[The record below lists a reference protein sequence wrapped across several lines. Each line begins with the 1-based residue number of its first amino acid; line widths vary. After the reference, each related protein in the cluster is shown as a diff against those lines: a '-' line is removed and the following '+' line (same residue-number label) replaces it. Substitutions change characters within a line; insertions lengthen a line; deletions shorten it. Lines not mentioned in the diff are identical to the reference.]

1 MFKTVSIEGNIAS
14 GKTTLLTE
22 LKEHY
27 KNNDSIIFLKEPVD
41 EWEKITDNSG
51 NTMLQKFYANQEKYS
66 FSFQMMAYI
75 SRLSIIRNAIKE
87 KSKSGKPFVVITER
101 CLLTDKHI
109 FAKMLYDQ
117 NKIEEVNYKIYL
129 NWFNEFAND
138 FPINN
143 IIYVNTDPEICYIRL
158 YKRARQGEE
167 IIPLSYLQSCHEY
180 HEEYV
185 KNSVIKDKLLLDG
198 NKDIYED
205 THILIN
211 WINQIDNIINN
222 YLSDKKSTEI

>member
-1 MFKTVSIEGNIAS
+1 MFKIISIEGNIAS
-14 GKTTLLTE
+14 GKTTLLKN
-22 LKEHY
+22 LKEYY
-27 KNNDSIIFLKEPVD
+27 KDNSSIVFLKEPVD
-41 EWEKITDNSG
+41 EWEKITDENGNS
-51 NTMLQKFYANQEKYS
+51 MLQKFYANQDKYS

-87 KSKSGKPFVVITER
+87 KSKLGKPFVIITER
-101 CLLTDKHI
+101 CLLTDKYI

-117 NKIEEVNYKIYL
+117 KKIEEVNYKIYL

-158 YKRARQGEE
+158 HKRARQGEE

-185 KNSVIKDKLLLDG
+185 NNSNNKKLLLDG
-198 NKDIYED
+198 NNDIYED
-205 THILIN
+205 DNILIN
-211 WINQIDNIINN
+211 WINQIDNIITS
-222 YLSDKKSTEI
+222 YLSNDNIFQI

>member
-1 MFKTVSIEGNIAS
+1 MFKIISIEGNIAS
-14 GKTTLLTE
+14 GKTTLLKN
-22 LKEHY
+22 LKEYY
-27 KNNDSIIFLKEPVD
+27 KDNSSIVFLKEPVD
-41 EWEKITDNSG
+41 EWEKITDENGNS
-51 NTMLQKFYANQEKYS
+51 MLQKFYANQDKYS

-87 KSKSGKPFVVITER
+87 KSKLGKPFVIITER
-101 CLLTDKHI
+101 CLLTDKYI

-117 NKIEEVNYKIYL
+117 KKIEEVNYKIYL

-158 YKRARQGEE
+158 HKRARQGEE
-167 IIPLSYLQSCHEY
+167 IIPLTYLQSCHQY

-185 KNSVIKDKLLLDG
+185 NNSNNKKLLLDG
-198 NKDIYED
+198 NNDIYED
-205 THILIN
+205 DNILIN
-211 WINQIDNIINN
+211 WINQIDNIITS
-222 YLSDKKSTEI
+222 YLSNDNIFQI